1 MSTTFLIQFIG
12 ILFGL
17 TMLYMIFLKLKRKE
31 ISGNESFI
39 WFAGWIAFIAMSI
52 SPKLLDP
59 IIKTLNFSRRID
71 FFVVL
76 GFFVLL
82 GLSFYNYSQVK
93 KMEQKLEKVVR
104 KEALEKHEEEKQEQ
118 KK

>member
-1 MSTTFLIQFIG
+1 MSTTFWIQFIG

-17 TMLYMIFLKLKRKE
+17 TMLYMTFLKLKRKE
-31 ISGNESFI
+31 ISGNESAFWFLGWTSFI
-39 WFAGWIAFIAMSI
+39 TLSI
-52 SPKLLDP
+52 SPKILDP

-82 GLSFYNYSQVK
+82 GLGFYNYSQVK
-93 KMEQKLEKVVR
+93 KMEQKL
-104 KEALEKHEEEKQEQ
+104 
-118 KK
+118 